1 MSLIPLF
8 SQIARES
15 HKRVIALQSQISKTV
30 KSFSSSS
37 SEDEGYIYETEI
49 RKLELEKDKHSLI
62 AIIFSAIAIEAYI
75 YDYAARHLTDAY
87 VRDHVDKLD
96 TISKWVVIPK
106 LITGREL
113 PRHHKWFGLLKGLI
127 KTRNSII
134 HHKSSQ
140 LPGVGRE
147 AKRFVEKL
155 RVNENVTAETAKQT
169 PRLLDLLILEM
180 TALDPEES
188 FWIKGYLA

>member
-15 HKRVIALQSQISKTV
+15 HKKVAALQSRINKAVTR
-30 KSFSSSS
+30 KKIPI
-37 SEDEGYIYETEI
+37 SEDEIYLFETKI
-49 RKLELEKDKHSLI
+49 RNLELERDKHSLI

-87 VRDHVDKLD
+87 VRDHIDKLD
-96 TISKWVVIPK
+96 TISKWVVVPR
-106 LITGREL
+106 LITGREM
-113 PRHHKWFGLLKGLI
+113 PRRQKWFGLLKGLI
-127 KTRNSII
+127 KTRNSLV

-140 LPGVGRE
+140 VPGATRE
-147 AKRFVEKL
+147 AKRFMDKL
-155 RVNENVTAETAKQT
+155 RANETITTETAKRAPQ
-169 PRLLDLLILEM
+169 LLDLLILEM

-188 FWIKGYLA
+188 FWIKSYLA